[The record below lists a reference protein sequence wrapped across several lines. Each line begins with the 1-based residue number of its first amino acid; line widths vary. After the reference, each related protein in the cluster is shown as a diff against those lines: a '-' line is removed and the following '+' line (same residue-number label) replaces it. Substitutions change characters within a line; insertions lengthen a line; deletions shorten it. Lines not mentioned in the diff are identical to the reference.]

1 LAAVF
6 DEDQRGGTE
15 SPRESI
21 SNGFSSDGASPE
33 AMHYCPHLEYEDSSR
48 GEIEVNEAI
57 LKTSMLHQFLSQN
70 IQRTKS
76 NLNQHS
82 YVFYESEKV
91 YHVKNVFVWVHELIH
106 FSCTSCK
113 KREFIA
119 CKAIVCE
126 NRCSVDAAFSAIIL
140 TQLFSSS

>member
-1 LAAVF
+1 MKQLAAVF

-57 LKTSMLHQFLSQN
+57 LKTRRVLEPEN
-70 IQRTKS
+70 
-76 NLNQHS
+76 
-82 YVFYESEKV
+82 VAV
-91 YHVKNVFVWVHELIH
+91 PVK
-106 FSCTSCK
+106 
-113 KREFIA
+113 
-119 CKAIVCE
+119 
-126 NRCSVDAAFSAIIL
+126 
-140 TQLFSSS
+140 